1 MATLE
6 DTPFEAFF
14 LEGARGRL
22 FGLHFPATGEPRGK
36 LLCIPPFTEESNRCR
51 VMLGMAAR
59 ALAHAGWSTL
69 LLDPFGCGD
78 SEGDFEE
85 ADWQTW
91 QSDIDTGIDWLQD
104 RPGEL
109 ALWGTRL
116 GAVMVFEAAQRRL
129 KIVDRLLLWQPVV
142 SGKQMFTQYLRL
154 RIASSRELHGR
165 QETTKELRERLAAG
179 ETLEVGGYY
188 ISPTLAA
195 DLDRVA
201 LPSSPDLPHDL
212 LIDWLERVD
221 DDKTELAMGSR
232 RMIAGWQEQ
241 GIDIRPCPF
250 HGPPFWQLHERFL
263 APELVDRTVEALAGS

>member
-1 MATLE
+1 MAALE

-14 LEGARGRL
+14 LEGAKGRL
-22 FGLHFPATGEPRGK
+22 FGLHFPATSGPRGK

-59 ALAHAGWSTL
+59 ALAHTGWSTL

-78 SEGDFEE
+78 SDGDFEE

-91 QSDIDTGIDWLQD
+91 QSDIDTGIGWLQN

-116 GAVMVFEAAQRRL
+116 GAVMVFEAAQRRS

-188 ISPTLAA
+188 ISPRLAA
-195 DLDRVA
+195 DLDHVA
-201 LPSSPDLPHDL
+201 LPSAPDLPPDL
-212 LIDWLERVD
+212 RIDWLERVD

-232 RMIAGWQEQ
+232 RMVAGWQEQ
-241 GIDIRPCPF
+241 GIDVRPCPF

-263 APELVDRTVEALAGS
+263 APELVDRTVEALSGS